1 MAARLAQGV
10 RRRYYTVKAA
20 AAFGEGFGEGEG
32 TRAGRSGYSAR
43 AQGAG
48 ALYIGRRRGTSG
60 VEAVAAVHAQCAWGR
75 IKTGVCGCGLVR
87 AFAWSRGC
95 MCSCPILGRPH
106 STSFSSNLNE
116 GAARSSC
123 ACAHAKA
130 TSWLITQARGRLVLI
145 IDAGP
150 HALLF
155 PLSLDG
161 QAASEVRGKGA
172 SARQGE
178 R

>member
-60 VEAVAAVHAQCAWGR
+60 VEAVAAVHAQCAWGADQDR
-75 IKTGVCGCGLVR
+75 GVWMWLGPRVCLVARLHVLLPNPR
-87 AFAWSRGC
+87 AA
-95 MCSCPILGRPH
+95 PQHL
-106 STSFSSNLNE
+106 
-116 GAARSSC
+116 
-123 ACAHAKA
+123 
-130 TSWLITQARGRLVLI
+130 
-145 IDAGP
+145 
-150 HALLF
+150 LLF
-155 PLSLDG
+155 
-161 QAASEVRGKGA
+161 
-172 SARQGE
+172 
-178 R
+178 